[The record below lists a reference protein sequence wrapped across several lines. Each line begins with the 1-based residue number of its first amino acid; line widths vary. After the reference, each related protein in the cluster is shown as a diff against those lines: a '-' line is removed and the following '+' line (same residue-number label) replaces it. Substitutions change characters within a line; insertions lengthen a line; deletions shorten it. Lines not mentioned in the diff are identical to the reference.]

1 MDFMLSDSLM
11 CLDMLHIGNQLA
23 VLDDWMD
30 WHHADVMDGHFCPNL
45 TLSPDLVKAVC
56 SVAKRPVEVHLMTE
70 RPGEWIERFAGAGA
84 AMLSLHAETI
94 NAAAFRLM
102 REVRAAGCR
111 VGIVLNPATPLD
123 SIRHYI
129 DEIDRLTLMTVDV
142 GYAGQPMVPQVV
154 SKIREAAAFK
164 RKSGLSYEIQVD
176 GCCNEKTY
184 RTYAEAGAEMLV
196 MGSGLFGLDTD
207 LEKALQI
214 MRQQQRAALA
224 GMKQVA
230 CG

>member
-94 NAAAFRLM
+94 NACGRRGAAW
-102 REVRAAGCR
+102 
-111 VGIVLNPATPLD
+111 
-123 SIRHYI
+123 
-129 DEIDRLTLMTVDV
+129 
-142 GYAGQPMVPQVV
+142 
-154 SKIREAAAFK
+154 
-164 RKSGLSYEIQVD
+164 
-176 GCCNEKTY
+176 
-184 RTYAEAGAEMLV
+184 
-196 MGSGLFGLDTD
+196 GS
-207 LEKALQI
+207 
-214 MRQQQRAALA
+214 
-224 GMKQVA
+224 
-230 CG
+230 C